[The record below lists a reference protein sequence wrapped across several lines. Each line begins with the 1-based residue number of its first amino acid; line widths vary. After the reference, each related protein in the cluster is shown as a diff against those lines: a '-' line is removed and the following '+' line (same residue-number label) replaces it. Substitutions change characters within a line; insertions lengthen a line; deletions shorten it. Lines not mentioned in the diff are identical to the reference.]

1 MKKSKPRLIPVLLLD
16 DRDLVKTIQ
25 YQKKIYLGDPVNA
38 VNIFNENTTYQ
49 NNFGYIGAL
58 FSNSLFSYIGLSAY
72 YFCLVNFYFG
82 MVMFFTEPSKTFSE
96 RLTSFNHL
104 LFSLISLFPL
114 SLFFSAM
121 LPDTALQISSA
132 GINTGGVAGMN
143 LLLIL
148 GDTLNALWLGII
160 GFFLFLTF
168 QYLMS

>member
-1 MKKSKPRLIPVLLLD
+1 MSIDRIYREFFGFSLIIFSLFLLASVLTFSAQD
-16 DRDLVKTIQ
+16 NV
-25 YQKKIYLGDPVNA
+25 

-58 FSNSLFSYIGLSAY
+58 LSNSLFSYIGLSAY

-114 SLFFSAM
+114 MPL
-121 LPDTALQISSA
+121 
-132 GINTGGVAGMN
+132 
-143 LLLIL
+143 
-148 GDTLNALWLGII
+148 
-160 GFFLFLTF
+160 
-168 QYLMS
+168 

>member
-1 MKKSKPRLIPVLLLD
+1 MSIDRIYREFFGFSLIIFSLFLLASVLTFSAQD
-16 DRDLVKTIQ
+16 NV
-25 YQKKIYLGDPVNA
+25 

-143 LLLIL
+143 LLLIF

-168 QYLMS
+168 SY